1 MNNLQQLATGLTD
14 LGRRMDAITG
24 QLAALAHASPPLS
37 SPAPAPE
44 PPVTPMLAPR
54 EPYIPTPARYAG
66 HLGTCSQFLHQCS
79 LVFHQQPRTYATDQV
94 KIAFIMSLL
103 SDQASAWA
111 LAISTH
117 SPELTQDY
125 NQFTQEMKKVFDH
138 PVKGKEAVSNMLRLR
153 QGTQSAS
160 QYALEFRIL
169 AAESGWNDTALQGIF
184 LKGISEELKD
194 ELVTRDEPDSLE
206 ALIDLT
212 IRLDNRIRERR
223 REKSQGQRPRSF
235 SSATATQVAFF
246 PSTIAPPSTSPT
258 ADIGPPAP
266 TTEEPMQL
274 GRSKFVSRGETAALD
289 EPALY
294 LLWPKGALSST
305 VSRRAKR
312 TGSSAGRRTLVSQ
325 TSTVSSTKRIR
336 LPGMI
341 HWTKH
346 TLRLMF

>member
-1 MNNLQQLATGLTD
+1 MDPAETDHLKQALASQGALVSRHDSTLQEVMNNLQQLATGLTD
-14 LGRRMDAITG
+14 LGRRIDAITG

-184 LKGISEELKD
+184 LKGISEEFKD

-223 REKSQGQRPRSF
+223 REKSQGQRSRSF
-235 SSATATQVAFF
+235 SSATSHPSGFF
-246 PSTIAPPSTSPT
+246 PFHHCPTIYQPHSRHWPSCSHDGGTY
-258 ADIGPPAP
+258 A
-266 TTEEPMQL
+266 
-274 GRSKFVSRGETAALD
+274 V
-289 EPALY
+289 
-294 LLWPKGALSST
+294 GAC
-305 VSRRAKR
+305 
-312 TGSSAGRRTLVSQ
+312 
-325 TSTVSSTKRIR
+325 
-336 LPGMI
+336 
-341 HWTKH
+341 
-346 TLRLMF
+346 